1 MVIKLVKIGDRAPD
15 FTLMDSEMKPRSLE
29 EFLSKGVV
37 IIAFF
42 PFAFSPVCTKELCQY
57 RDSLANFE
65 SLKTRIIGISIDSP
79 FSLKAF
85 AKENDLKFT
94 LLSDFNKEVS
104 GIYNVL
110 HEELLG
116 FKGVS
121 KRSVFIVDED
131 SIIRYCW
138 ISEDPSKEPNYKE
151 IQNKLES
158 LSR

>member
-1 MVIKLVKIGDRAPD
+1 
-15 FTLMDSEMKPRSLE
+15 MKTQ
-29 EFLSKGVV
+29 V
-37 IIAFF
+37 
-42 PFAFSPVCTKELCQY
+42 
-57 RDSLANFE
+57 
-65 SLKTRIIGISIDSP
+65 IGISIDSP

-85 AKENDLKFT
+85 AEENNLKFT

-138 ISEDPSKEPNYKE
+138 ISEDPLKEPNYKE